1 MVNIEL
7 DSNRLYLR
15 KLRKHKHS
23 ASLEC
28 AILKLCSNCFL
39 EECYK
44 YGCIGKTSDG
54 DCECQVDHDHA

>member
-7 DSNRLYLR
+7 DSDRLYPR
-15 KLRKHKHS
+15 
-23 ASLEC
+23 SLQS

-39 EECYK
+39 EECSQ